1 MIGSFIE
8 TSDSKIEFT
17 VDHPFL
23 FFISESST
31 GVILFSGMVKNLQA
45 VYQSLYA
52 IGYGNCEPLAFYSI
66 AGALLYIGLLF
77 DIND

>member
-8 TSDSKIEFT
+8 TTNSKIEFT

-45 VYQSLYA
+45 VY
-52 IGYGNCEPLAFYSI
+52 
-66 AGALLYIGLLF
+66 
-77 DIND
+77 